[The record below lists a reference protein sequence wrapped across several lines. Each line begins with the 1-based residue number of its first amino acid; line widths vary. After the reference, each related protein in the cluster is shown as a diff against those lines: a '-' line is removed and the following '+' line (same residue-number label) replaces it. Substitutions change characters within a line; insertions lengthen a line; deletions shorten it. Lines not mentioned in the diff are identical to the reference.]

1 MYHIVYKTTNL
12 INGKWYIGYHA
23 TSDLCDQYLGSG
35 KNLHKAIEKYGA
47 QNFKR
52 EILYVFPTKEEAL
65 AKEFELVNDEV
76 VENSESYN
84 LKLGGQGGW
93 DHISNKAKND
103 QDWKKIR
110 YGEKHSEKLRELHR
124 TGKLIGWNNYCS
136 GFTGKSHSLETRN
149 KISENSAQRLSEEII
164 NERIAQYN
172 LIERKIGYIKKLSES
187 WGISHTSVRRFIKN
201 YIEK

>member
-12 INGKWYIGYHA
+12 INSKWYIGYHS
-23 TSDLCDQYLGSG
+23 TIDLSDQYLGSG
-35 KNLHKAIEKYGA
+35 KNLHRAIKKYGA

-65 AKEFELVNDEV
+65 AKEFELVNEKV
-76 VENSESYN
+76 VKSNKSYN

-103 QDWKKIR
+103 QEWKKIR

-124 TGKLIGWNNYCS
+124 DGKLNGWNSYHS
-136 GFTGKSHSLETRN
+136 GFTGKSHSIETRN
-149 KISENSAQRLSEEII
+149 KISENSAQRLTDEII
-164 NERIAQYN
+164 NERITQYN
-172 LIERKIGYIKKLSES
+172 LIEKRIGYIKKLSNS